1 MKKLNFLYLF
11 CLLFSLSTSQELN
24 NTRMGLYIS
33 PAINFIS
40 TEIQGLET
48 NNNLGL
54 IYGYALE
61 FPLSVNHYLESGFS
75 INYKGGGIEQSET
88 DIGDYKVQ
96 YLTIPILIKMRSRQ
110 IGYFNYFARIGPS
123 LNFKIK
129 EKITHNEAAKG
140 AVIDI
145 AIFLGAERSLG
156 GDTSLEGSIFYN
168 NNITSSM
175 NETHAL
181 FHQVGLRV
189 GFLF

>member
-11 CLLFSLSTSQELN
+11 CLLFSLSQSQELN
-24 NTRMGLYIS
+24 NTRMGLYVS

-75 INYKGGGIEQSET
+75 INYKGGGIEQSES
-88 DIGDYKVQ
+88 DIEDYKVQ
-96 YLTIPILIKMRSRQ
+96 YFTIPILIKMRSRQ

-181 FHQVGLRV
+181 FHQIGLRV

>member
-11 CLLFSLSTSQELN
+11 FLLFSLSKSQELN
-24 NTRMGLYIS
+24 NNRMGLYIA

-40 TEIQGLET
+40 TDIQGVET

-61 FPLSVNHYLESGFS
+61 FPLSINHYLESGFA
-75 INYKGGGIEQSET
+75 INYKGGGIEQSKN

-96 YLTIPILIKMRSRQ
+96 YLTIPVFIKMRSRQ

-129 EKITHNEAAKG
+129 EKITDYEPAKG
-140 AVIDI
+140 AIVDI
-145 AIFLGAERSLG
+145 AIFLGAEYSLG

-168 NNITSSM
+168 NNVTSAM

-181 FHQVGLRV
+181 FHQIGLRV